1 MGVHFRY
8 IMFTIIDS
16 LYADPDSVRGYALSQ
31 EFNVSGNYP
40 GLRTSPCTNDG
51 GYIDSIKT
59 SLEKI
64 IGKTITHFPLDNY
77 NTSFQYTTEDSKTW
91 IHHDAM
97 SYAAVIYLT
106 PNAPL
111 DSGTAIYKHR
121 HTGIMKHSPDCPVDF
136 NEFQLV
142 EDDWDIVGEAKNV
155 YNRLVIYDAM
165 YYHRSVVPGFGTD
178 KHNGRLFQTFFF
190 EAE

>member
-1 MGVHFRY
+1 
-8 IMFTIIDS
+8 MFTIVEDF
-16 LYADPDSVRGYALSQ
+16 YADPDSVRDYALSQ
-31 EFNVSGNYP
+31 NFNVSGNYP
-40 GLRTSPCTNDG
+40 GLRTASCTNDG
-51 GYIDSIKT
+51 GYADSMQS
-59 SLEKI
+59 SLGKI
-64 IGKTITHFPLDNY
+64 IGKTITHFPLDGY
-77 NTSFQYTTEDSKTW
+77 NTSFQYTTEESTTW

-121 HTGIMKHSPDCPVDF
+121 QTGLSRHSPDAVLDF

-178 KHNGRLFQTFFF
+178 KFDGRLFQTFFF

>member
-1 MGVHFRY
+1 
-8 IMFTIIDS
+8 MFTIIDNF
-16 LYADPDSVRGYALSQ
+16 YADPDSVRGYALSQ

-40 GLRTSPCTNDG
+40 GLRTSPCTNAG
-51 GYIDSIKT
+51 GYIDSIKN

-77 NTSFQYTTEDSKTW
+77 NTSFQYTTTQSKTW

-97 SYAAVIYLT
+97 SYAAVVYLT

-111 DSGTAIYKHR
+111 HSGTAIYRHR
-121 HTGIMKHSPDCPVDF
+121 HTGIMKHTPECPVDF

-142 EDDWDIVGEAKNV
+142 EDDWDIVAQAGNV

-165 YYHRSVVPGFGTD
+165 YYHRSVLPGFGTD
-178 KHNGRLFQTFFF
+178 QHDGRLFQTFFF